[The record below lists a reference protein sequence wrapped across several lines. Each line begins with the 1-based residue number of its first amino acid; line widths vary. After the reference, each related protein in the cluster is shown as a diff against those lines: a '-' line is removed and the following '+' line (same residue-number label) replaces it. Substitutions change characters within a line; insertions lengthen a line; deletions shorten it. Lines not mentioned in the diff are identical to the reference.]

1 MKMVGQISIFDLMA
15 SDIGEWERFRDKYCN
30 KQMATLKFNEMGE
43 QDKDGKKQKACC
55 YKNEKNA
62 RCWDDWQ
69 RCTYDNCP
77 FLKGGRR

>member
-43 QDKDGKKQKACC
+43 QNKDGKKQKACC
-55 YKNEKNA
+55 FPVILTD
-62 RCWDDWQ
+62 R
-69 RCTYDNCP
+69 
-77 FLKGGRR
+77 LRREMTFMSRL